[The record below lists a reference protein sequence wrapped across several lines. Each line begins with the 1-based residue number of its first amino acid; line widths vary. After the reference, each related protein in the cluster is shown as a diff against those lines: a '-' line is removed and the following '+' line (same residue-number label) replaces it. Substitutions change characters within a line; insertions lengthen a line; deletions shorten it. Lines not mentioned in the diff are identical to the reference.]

1 MEPSS
6 TSSPVLDSGLR
17 GLAALAAHHRVP
29 FDLDHVRHEL
39 ALGERRAD
47 LRELVRAARMSKLKA
62 KSFEGRSRKDLLAAP
77 RPCIVELR
85 SIPTL
90 GLSLGGAVPS
100 DGPVDAETPDVF
112 YAVLLA
118 VDAETVRLF
127 DPLTGRVDVLV
138 AEDFLARWSG
148 AFILVSRRFGTVGER
163 IGLGWIVEATAK
175 YKRELAL
182 VLIASLAI
190 QILALSTPLLFQIVI
205 DKVLVHNS
213 AATLAAV
220 TAAMIAVVT
229 FQGLIE
235 FLRTFLL
242 THTAS
247 RIDVELGA
255 GVFNHLLKLPIGYFE
270 TRPAGQTVAR
280 VRELDQ
286 IRQFLTGQAL
296 TAGLDFVFAA
306 LLVAMLYAYSTMLA
320 IIVTLT
326 IPIYIG
332 IALVLQPILKRRT
345 EDRFYKGALSQQL
358 LVETVLGAQTVKTAA
373 AEPQV
378 QGDWEERLAAFIHT
392 SFKGV
397 VLASI
402 GQNLIQWI
410 TRATQVLVLFIGAN
424 QVMKGE
430 LTVGGLIAFN
440 MIMNQVT
447 APVLRLSQLWQDF
460 QQVRVSADRLGDIL
474 GHPQEPRNGSLGS
487 LPAARGRIVL
497 ADVVFRYRPDAAPV
511 LENLNLTVEAGQS
524 IGIIGPSGSGKSTL
538 SKLVQRLYIP
548 ERGQVLIDGLDIS
561 QVDPTWLRRQIG
573 VVLQENFL
581 FNRSIH
587 DNIALTH
594 PAMSRAQV
602 IHAAQLAGAHE
613 FIGRLPQGYDTVL
626 EERGANLSGGQRQR
640 IAIARALAGN
650 PRILIFDEATSA
662 LDYESEEA
670 IQRNMREIA
679 KGRTVIVIAH
689 RLAAVT
695 RCDRILTL
703 EKGRIAEDGRPADLK
718 STGAGF
724 FARMLKH
731 QNEQIFDVEAQP

>member
-1 MEPSS
+1 MSEAGDRAGMPAEAAS
-6 TSSPVLDSGLR
+6 VDSGLAC
-17 GLAALAAHHRVP
+17 LAALAAHHRMP
-29 FDLDHVRHEL
+29 FDLAHVRHEL
-39 ALGERRAD
+39 ALGTEPAGVRD
-47 LRELVRAARMSKLKA
+47 IVRAARMAKLKA
-62 KSFEGRSRKDLLAAP
+62 RSFTGRGRKDLLAAP
-77 RPCIVELR
+77 RPAIVEIR
-85 SIPTL
+85 TEASE
-90 GLSLGGAVPS
+90 S
-100 DGPVDAETPDVF
+100 AEDSRF
-112 YAVLLA
+112 AVLLA
-118 VDAETVRLF
+118 ADETTIRLF
-127 DPLTGRVDVLV
+127 DPATGRVEPVEPQ
-138 AEDFLARWSG
+138 AFFARWTG
-148 AFILVSRRFGTVGER
+148 TFILVARRFGTVGER
-163 IGLGWIVEATAK
+163 IGLGWIVSAITK
-175 YKRELAL
+175 YKRELGL
-182 VLIASLAI
+182 VLVASLAI
-190 QILALSTPLLFQIVI
+190 QILGLATPLLFQIVI

-213 AATLAAV
+213 AATLTAV
-220 TAAMIAVVT
+220 TVAMLAVVT

-255 GVFNHLLKLPIGYFE
+255 GVFNHLLKLPVAYFE

-296 TAGLDFVFAA
+296 TAGLDFVFAG

-320 IIVTLT
+320 VIVTLT
-326 IPIYIG
+326 IPVYVV

-345 EDRFYKGALSQQL
+345 EDRFNKGALSQQL

-410 TRATQVLVLFIGAN
+410 TRATQALVLFIGAH

-474 GHPQEPRNGSLGS
+474 GHPQEPRNGSLGA

-497 ADVVFRYRPDAAPV
+497 SDVTFRYRPDAAPV
-511 LENLNLTVEAGQS
+511 LEALNLSVEAGQS

-538 SKLVQRLYIP
+538 SKLIQRLYIP

-587 DNIALTH
+587 DNIAFAQ
-594 PAMSRAQV
+594 PAMNRGQVMRAA
-602 IHAAQLAGAHE
+602 HLAGAHE
-613 FIGRLPQGYDTVL
+613 FISQLPQGYDTVL

-640 IAIARALAGN
+640 IAIARALATN

-695 RCDRILTL
+695 RCDRIITL
-703 EKGRIAEDGRPADLK
+703 EKGRIAEDGRPGDLK

-724 FARMLKH
+724 FARMLRH
-731 QNEQIFDVEAQP
+731 QNEQVFDVEAQT